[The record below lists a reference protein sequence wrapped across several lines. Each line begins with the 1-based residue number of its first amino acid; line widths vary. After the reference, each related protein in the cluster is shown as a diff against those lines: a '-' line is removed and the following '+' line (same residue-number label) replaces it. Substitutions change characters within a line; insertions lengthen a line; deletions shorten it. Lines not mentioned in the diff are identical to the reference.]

1 MKMKLS
7 KIPCKCN
14 LQKIEADKSSYASL
28 DIVTLANM
36 ALSVFLIREFETT
49 LLKLSADGCIHG
61 PVHTS
66 IGEEACAAG
75 TMMVLRQK
83 DKIVSTHRAHH
94 HYLAKIISY
103 YASASGFDVFQ
114 HSMPTVVQE
123 DITTLLKEIMGLAS
137 GCCGGR
143 GGSMH
148 LRNAKI
154 GVIGTNAIVAGG
166 VPLAAG
172 AAFASK
178 YTSQDDVTVCFLGD
192 GAVNQG
198 AFHEAVN
205 LASIWKLPIVYFI
218 ENNHYAV
225 ATSIKNSTAT
235 ENLAAK
241 ACAYNMPGLIVDGMD
256 TIAVHDAV
264 NDAVNYVRGDNGPII
279 IEAKCYRYFHHAGP
293 IAGSNFGY
301 RSKDEEAQWQ
311 QQDPYRAFAQNLI
324 KHNILTQQQI
334 EFLQEKAKSSV
345 MTAVTDCCVQSGEK
359 YIVKENLLP
368 TTASL
373 ITGLRS
379 NGDEFTGITYKE
391 KEDFTNFE
399 QKKYVEAI
407 ASVTARHLERDA
419 KVFVIGEEIAN
430 FGGGP
435 YGATKGLPAKYPRRV
450 LNTPISESGFV
461 GLAGG
466 AAMSGLKP
474 IVEIMFPDFALV
486 AADQLFNQLGK
497 LRHIYGNS
505 TDMPVVVR
513 TRIAIGCGYGGQHSM
528 DPVGLFGLFSGWQVV
543 APSNSF
549 DYIGLFNT
557 AMRSLDPVLIIEHH
571 ELYPVKSDVPKE
583 DMDYFIPFGKAR
595 VVRTGKDITLLAYS
609 SAVNL
614 CKQVCDAL
622 SMYGIDIEL
631 IDLRSVS
638 PADID
643 YTTIGSSLKKTG
655 KLVIVE
661 QAAASMA
668 IGYRIIAECQKQ
680 FFDFLTQPAVVIA
693 GADVPL
699 PVSKR
704 LETAAVPSVEH
715 VSSTIK
721 ELLKR

>member
-1 MKMKLS
+1 MKHSKLQ
-7 KIPCKCN
+7 CKCD
-14 LQKIEADKSSYASL
+14 LQHIESDISSYTAF
-28 DIVTLANM
+28 DRRILANM
-36 ALSVFLIREFETT
+36 AFAVFLIREFEMM

-75 TMMVLRQK
+75 TMMALRQN
-83 DKIVSTHRAHH
+83 DKIASTHRAHH

-103 YASASGFDVFQ
+103 YAATLNFDALQ
-114 HSMPTVVQE
+114 QDMPVTLQQE
-123 DITTLLKEIMGLAS
+123 IFTLLSEIMGLAS

-166 VPLAAG
+166 VPLATG

-178 YTSQDDVTVCFLGD
+178 YTSQNYATVCFLGD

-205 LASIWKLPIVYFI
+205 LGSIWKLPIVYFI

-225 ATSIKNSTAT
+225 ATSIKHSTAT
-235 ENLAAK
+235 EDLAAK
-241 ACAYNMPGLIVDGMD
+241 ACAYNIPGRIVDGMD
-256 TIAVHDAV
+256 SIAVHEAMSDAV
-264 NDAVNYVRGDNGPII
+264 DYVRGGNGAII
-279 IEAKCYRYFHHAGP
+279 VEAKCYRFHHHAGP

-301 RSKDEEAQWQ
+301 RSKEEESQWQ
-311 QQDPYRAFAQNLI
+311 QRDPHTTFAQNLI
-324 KHNILTQQQI
+324 RHNILTQQQI
-334 EFLQEKAKSSV
+334 EFLHEKAKVSV
-345 MTAVTDCCVQSGEK
+345 ATAVADCCLQSGTK
-359 YIVKENLLP
+359 YIAKENLLP
-368 TTASL
+368 TAASL
-373 ITGLRS
+373 TTGLRS
-379 NGDEFTGITYKE
+379 DGKEFIGVTYKE
-391 KEDFTNFE
+391 KEDFTHFE

-407 ASVTARHLERDA
+407 ALVTGRHLEQDT
-419 KVFVIGEEIAN
+419 KVFVVGEEIAN

-435 YGATKGLPAKYPRRV
+435 YGATKGLPAKYPLRV
-450 LNTPISESGFV
+450 LNTPISECGFV

-486 AADQLFNQLGK
+486 AADQLLNQLGK

-513 TRIAIGCGYGGQHSM
+513 TRIAMGCGYGGQHSM
-528 DPVGLFGLFSGWQVV
+528 DPVGLFGLFSGWRMV
-543 APSNSF
+543 APSNAF

-557 AMRSLDPVLIIEHH
+557 AMRSLDPVLIVEHH
-571 ELYPVKSDVPKE
+571 ELYPAKSDVPK
-583 DMDYFIPFGKAR
+583 DDIDYCIPFGKAK
-595 VVRTGKDITLLAYS
+595 VVRTGKDVTVLAYS

-614 CKQVCDAL
+614 CKQAGDML
-622 SMYGIDIEL
+622 STQGIDVEP

-643 YTTIGSSLKKTG
+643 YMTIGSSLNKTG

-661 QAAASMA
+661 QTAASMA
-668 IGYRIIAECQKQ
+668 IGYRIIAECQNR
-680 FFDFLTQPAVVIA
+680 FFDFLKKPAIMIA
-693 GADVPL
+693 GVDVPL
-699 PVSKR
+699 PVSKQ
-704 LETAAVPSVEH
+704 LEAAAMLSIEQ
-715 VSSTIK
+715 VSNAIQ